1 MLCPNWGCR
10 AFAGKNGTYDN
21 GVMTSFTLPL
31 HLDIVPAASKAAVQ
45 KNLLDMV
52 ATTYK
57 DHNMCGIIGMK
68 FLFEQLAA
76 MGREDTALAVLEGTS
91 YPSIGFMVRL
101 RQRLGQNSTPF
112 CLQTFKNRAFTY

>member
-1 MLCPNWGCR
+1 
-10 AFAGKNGTYDN
+10 
-21 GVMTSFTLPL
+21 MTSFTLPL
-31 HLDIVPAASKAAVQ
+31 HLGIVPAASKAAVQ

-101 RQRLGQNSTPF
+101 RHHLDRNSTRHF
-112 CLQTFKNRAFTY
+112 GLQTSQNRAFA